1 MNYHKTEKT
10 PVAVD
15 TKVIDMD
22 LHIQDTS
29 DHCNSNNWML

>member
-1 MNYHKTEKT
+1 MHTMNYHKTVKT

-22 LHIQDTS
+22 PHIQDTS
-29 DHCNSNNWML
+29 GHCNL